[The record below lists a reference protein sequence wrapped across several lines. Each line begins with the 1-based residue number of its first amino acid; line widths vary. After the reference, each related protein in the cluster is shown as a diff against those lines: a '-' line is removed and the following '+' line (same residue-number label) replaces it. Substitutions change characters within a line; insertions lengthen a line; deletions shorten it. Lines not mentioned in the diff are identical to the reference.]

1 MASDFFFSFLFFLA
15 VFYLW
20 CISLSL
26 ESIRMQQAM
35 ASGESLTRVTDEEV
49 RVRRREEEEEEEVIQ
64 VKVERGSSVAESG
77 KTPPHST

>member
-1 MASDFFFSFLFFLA
+1 
-15 VFYLW
+15 
-20 CISLSL
+20 
-26 ESIRMQQAM
+26 MQQAM